1 MPKTDTRFRKHTVGT
16 ATPLVITVVKVHL
29 VKYNAIVRLEY
40 YLSLESG
47 NPDGTAIH

>member
-1 MPKTDTRFRKHTVGT
+1 MAKIHSRFGKHTVGT
-16 ATPLVITVVKVHL
+16 ATPLVIVRVHL

-47 NPDGTAIH
+47 NTDGTVIT